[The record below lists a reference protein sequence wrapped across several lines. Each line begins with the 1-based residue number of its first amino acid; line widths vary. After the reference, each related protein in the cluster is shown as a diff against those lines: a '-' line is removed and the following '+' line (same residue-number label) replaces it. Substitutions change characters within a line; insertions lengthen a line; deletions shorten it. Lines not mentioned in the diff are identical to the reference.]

1 MREGGREGGREG
13 RREGGKERGRDGER
27 ERESNGGRAG
37 ETKRRKGSEGRKE
50 KKRHRNKVKPLN
62 MMRFPLCISP
72 PCSTLEQ
79 LPPPMFN
86 PPWGNFETP
95 DLSVSDVPRVIT
107 DRSPRVVEEDLH
119 TSLGGV
125 DPAHQSEVR
134 HRRRCDVV
142 WDYIIITSYQNASR

>member
-1 MREGGREGGREG
+1 MYVREGGREGGREG

-79 LPPPMFN
+79 LPPCS
-86 PPWGNFETP
+86 TP
-95 DLSVSDVPRVIT
+95 HGGILRP
-107 DRSPRVVEEDLH
+107 L
-119 TSLGGV
+119 TS
-125 DPAHQSEVR
+125 
-134 HRRRCDVV
+134 
-142 WDYIIITSYQNASR
+142 ASRKSHESSQIVPHVLLKKISTRPSVALTPPTSRRSVTGDGVMWSGIT